1 MMKFRFEANGK
12 KIVIEAAKMLDAM
25 VEANKQF
32 GSLPQGAW
40 MPKVSSDCDFYW
52 ATGNFFD

>member
-1 MMKFRFEANGK
+1 MNTYKFEANGK
-12 KIVIEAAKMLDAM
+12 KIEVEAAKMLDAI

-40 MPKVSSDCDFYW
+40 VAKSSIRGFYW
-52 ATGNFFD
+52 AAGNFFD